1 MVMSWAMNLDLR
13 QQVWLQQQL
22 LGFEAREN
30 TSVVGKSTGYIT
42 KYSTVVRYVPAGNM
56 STSTNFQR

>member
-30 TSVVGKSTGYIT
+30 TSVVGKTRGYIT
-42 KYSTVVRYVPAGNM
+42 K
-56 STSTNFQR
+56 